1 MNWVYFLKNID
12 SAKMMK
18 MLLLSKL
25 SVVASGGRVV
35 RHPIKGENVPGKVKN
50 FLQKIAD
57 KPLFSRKG
65 SIFLNQPKLLSLQ
78 LFELVK
84 GLADSCHKHHQ
95 QC

>member
-1 MNWVYFLKNID
+1 
-12 SAKMMK
+12 MMK

-57 KPLFSRKG
+57 KPLSSRKG
-65 SIFLNQPKLLSLQ
+65 SF
-78 LFELVK
+78 F
-84 GLADSCHKHHQ
+84 
-95 QC
+95 